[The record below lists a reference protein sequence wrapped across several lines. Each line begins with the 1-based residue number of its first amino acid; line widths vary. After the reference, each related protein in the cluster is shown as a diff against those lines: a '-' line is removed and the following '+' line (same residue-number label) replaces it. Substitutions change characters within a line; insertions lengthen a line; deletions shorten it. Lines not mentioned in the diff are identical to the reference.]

1 MKRQLVNGIV
11 ALCASTALAGCM
23 TQITTQKTTKAPPV
37 TRAAIPQSF
46 AQAEDSA
53 IIDSLLYRKS
63 VVKSGTSFETVADS
77 VLAANARPA
86 EADLRAARLRAKAA
100 SKNWLPKIGPNIS
113 LSSLGSV
120 VTGLLVQQVV
130 YDNGLKKAERDF
142 AAADVEAVAVA
153 LSTET
158 NERVLEALSLYLK
171 GQQAR
176 EAAHVSAQAEKRL
189 EYFHGIMGERVR
201 GGVSDLSDQRVIANK
216 LREARNQ
223 TIADREKAQVALAE
237 LNAMA
242 DGSLVNVNG
251 LATIETA
258 PTGLK
263 PLAVLEAE
271 AFRSRDIAQA
281 RITRAQYLPGATING
296 TIGENGGANLDIASP
311 ELIGVGIRDQ
321 LAAVQAAEDA
331 ANRRVAQAVEDSN
344 RKLRRLSQQM
354 TALERQEAQA
364 KALAASARENQVL
377 FQQQFEAGVRS
388 IMEVISNYE
397 TAMRLER
404 EYVQLK
410 YDRIRVRLEIAS
422 QFGALVDG
430 AKI

>member
-1 MKRQLVNGIV
+1 M
-11 ALCASTALAGCM
+11 
-23 TQITTQKTTKAPPV
+23 
-37 TRAAIPQSF
+37 
-46 AQAEDSA
+46 
-53 IIDSLLYRKS
+53 
-63 VVKSGTSFETVADS
+63 KSGTSFETVADS

-201 GGVSDLSDQRVIANK
+201 GGVSDLSDQRVIANR

-251 LATIETA
+251 LASIDTA

-296 TIGENGGANLDIASP
+296 TIGENGGAHLDIASP

-364 KALAASARENQVL
+364 KALAESARENQVL
-377 FQQQFEAGVRS
+377 FQQQFEAGARS